1 MFLFDSENFVIIM
14 NYNKDMNRRIIF
26 LIIIFAFFGGFFNF
40 LFFAPVAQADYFGS
54 FFSEKTSFLQDLYEQ
69 YLKPFIPQ
77 KGSPSNEASIL
88 PEQPPFGSSS
98 IPSFLTPP
106 PVQEPATLYKP
117 AIDYEQAVVQ
127 AVEKTSPAV
136 ISIIISK
143 DLPVLEQCP
152 YNPFSDLPEE
162 FQRFFG
168 QDFQFSQPCEK
179 GVKRQEVGGG
189 SGFIISSDGLIVT
202 NKHVVSDAKASYTV
216 LTNDGKKYDAKILAR
231 DPAKDLAVIKIN
243 ASNLPVVRL
252 GDSNQVKLGQTAIAI
267 GNALGEFR
275 NTVSV
280 GVVSGLSRDITASG
294 GGIIERIE
302 GLIQTDA
309 AINQGNSGGPLLN
322 LKGEVIGINVAM
334 VSGAQNIGF
343 AVPINQVKKAIE
355 SVEKVGRIITPYLG
369 VRYLIIT
376 PELAKKEKLSVENG
390 VLIRGNEDGL
400 GVIPNSPAAKAGILA
415 EDIIIK
421 FNNEKIT
428 AENSLSKLIQKYNA
442 GDTVTLKILR
452 NKNEIE
458 VKIKLEERP
467 KEL

>member
-1 MFLFDSENFVIIM
+1 M
-14 NYNKDMNRRIIF
+14 
-26 LIIIFAFFGGFFNF
+26 
-40 LFFAPVAQADYFGS
+40 
-54 FFSEKTSFLQDLYEQ
+54 
-69 YLKPFIPQ
+69 
-77 KGSPSNEASIL
+77 
-88 PEQPPFGSSS
+88 
-98 IPSFLTPP
+98 
-106 PVQEPATLYKP
+106 
-117 AIDYEQAVVQ
+117 
-127 AVEKTSPAV
+127 
-136 ISIIISK
+136 
-143 DLPVLEQCP
+143 
-152 YNPFSDLPEE
+152 
-162 FQRFFG
+162 
-168 QDFQFSQPCEK
+168 
-179 GVKRQEVGGG
+179 
-189 SGFIISSDGLIVT
+189 
-202 NKHVVSDAKASYTV
+202 
-216 LTNDGKKYDAKILAR
+216 
-231 DPAKDLAVIKIN
+231 
-243 ASNLPVVRL
+243 VRL

-294 GGIIERIE
+294 GGIIERVE